1 LDIAFFLSTERNNRK
16 KAEIYLKDYLN
27 YALSKKED
35 LLIAKA
41 YSSWGALI
49 MEEAP
54 FESLNLFKKS
64 IYYSE
69 KSKNDKQL
77 QNLYSNL
84 AVLYNEM
91 LQKPDSSL
99 YYIDKSIA
107 LGRKLKNNNKI
118 CVSLINKVGCYY
130 YQEEYNDAILLLKQV
145 LSILLLENS
154 KNIKSHIYKFLA
166 LNYKE

>member
-1 LDIAFFLSTERNNRK
+1 
-16 KAEIYLKDYLN
+16 
-27 YALSKKED
+27 
-35 LLIAKA
+35 
-41 YSSWGALI
+41 
-49 MEEAP
+49 MEEAL